1 MHLQK
6 PLPHNG
12 DIHRV
17 VGGFDVAF
25 GEGFLSADNA
35 YAATELQ
42 PGRHNV
48 VLIEHR
54 ARRFL
59 GLVKQIL
66 KHHPVA
72 LKACGVNVG
81 DVVGNRAHFSI
92 LRREAGFADP

>member
-6 PLPHNG
+6 SLPHNG

-25 GEGFLSADNA
+25 GEGFLGADNA
-35 YAATELQ
+35 HAATELQ
-42 PGRHNV
+42 PGRHDV
-48 VLIEHR
+48 VLVEHR

-59 GLVKQIL
+59 GLVEQIL

-72 LKACGVNVG
+72 LEAGGINVG
-81 DVVGNRAHFSI
+81 DVVGNRTHLSI
-92 LRREAGFADP
+92 LRRQAGFTDP